1 MTCPARPA
9 WPAYLGRHGQ
19 TRKTPACLPR
29 PWRPILCALVLHHN
43 ITQPNPTPDGLLCRS
58 RFTTAHNNGAGREKK
73 PRKYPK
79 IKQRPSLATAHF
91 PSHTELPYS
100 NGPAHFALLQAAE
113 PRTVVLPIRN
123 LDNHV
128 VRCAKMRTTRT
139 LTLPWLSNEFLM
151 FRTRLMCCLR
161 SETRIPPRTQKRRD
175 PQLEAMAFPAPMK
188 SGTLCISN
196 LRSSP
201 TPSMRHSEG
210 LTWDAT
216 YFDRPGSFSKL
227 QDIMSSDL
235 KCIKTP
241 P

>member
-113 PRTVVLPIRN
+113 PRTVVLPIRYGN
-123 LDNHV
+123 PTDSIRPGACFDGL
-128 VRCAKMRTTRT
+128 A
-139 LTLPWLSNEFLM
+139 S
-151 FRTRLMCCLR
+151 
-161 SETRIPPRTQKRRD
+161 PPAPATQKL
-175 PQLEAMAFPAPMK
+175 P
-188 SGTLCISN
+188 
-196 LRSSP
+196 
-201 TPSMRHSEG
+201 
-210 LTWDAT
+210 LTA
-216 YFDRPGSFSKL
+216 L
-227 QDIMSSDL
+227 LL
-235 KCIKTP
+235 K
-241 P
+241 